1 MAASPHG
8 PPRARLDVVFAECS
22 EGLCATRSPGRP
34 PPFVRD
40 LRAVR
45 RRNDQFTGT
54 GRRATLQV
62 QHNVAAGGVRFYHQA
77 VQSNLKI
84 LVVEPEHTKAREIID
99 ALKDGGWADVTVIG
113 TPAALVRTMKAL
125 EPDIVLID
133 LANPDRDTLEH
144 LSLVSDAKS
153 RPVAM
158 FVDQTDE
165 AMTQAAISAG
175 LSAYVVNGLQKDRI
189 KPVLETA
196 IARFNLFQKMQSE
209 LDAAKRALS
218 DRKTIDRAK
227 GLLMRAKGISEDD
240 AYNLLR
246 KTAMDQGR
254 KVIDVATALVTA
266 AELLQ

>member
-1 MAASPHG
+1 MQT
-8 PPRARLDVVFAECS
+8 D
-22 EGLCATRSPGRP
+22 
-34 PPFVRD
+34 
-40 LRAVR
+40 
-45 RRNDQFTGT
+45 
-54 GRRATLQV
+54 
-62 QHNVAAGGVRFYHQA
+62 
-77 VQSNLKI
+77 LKI
-84 LVVEPEHTKAREIID
+84 LVVEDDPQKARDIID
-99 ALKDGGWADVTVIG
+99 ALTDGGWKNLSVIG
-113 TPAALVRTMKAL
+113 SAGAL
-125 EPDIVLID
+125 ERTITTQDPDIILID

-144 LSLVSDAKS
+144 LGLVSNARN

-158 FVDQTDE
+158 FVDRTDD

-175 LSAYVVNGLQKDRI
+175 VSAYVVNGLMKDRI

-196 IARFNLFQKMQSE
+196 IARFGMFAKMQSE
-209 LDAAKRALS
+209 LDAAKQALT

-227 GLLMRAKGISEDD
+227 GLLIRARNISEDE

>member
-1 MAASPHG
+1 LRVVDVFSG
-8 PPRARLDVVFAECS
+8 TAR
-22 EGLCATRSPGRP
+22 CAT
-34 PPFVRD
+34 V
-40 LRAVR
+40 
-45 RRNDQFTGT
+45 
-54 GRRATLQV
+54 QV
-62 QHNVAAGGVRFYHQA
+62 QHFVDCLVVRAYDQA
-77 VQSNLKI
+77 VQPSLKI
-84 LVVEPEHTKAREIID
+84 LVVEPEPAKAREIID
-99 ALKDGGWADVTVIG
+99 ALKDGGWTDVTVIA
-113 TPAALVRTMKAL
+113 TPAALVRMMKDQ

-158 FVDQTDE
+158 FVDQSDE

-196 IARFNLFQKMQSE
+196 IARFNVFQKMQSE

-254 KVIDVATALVTA
+254 KVIHVATALVTA